1 MARGGGPKPKP
12 TVLHKLHGTYNVTD
26 HRRREREPVAAGT
39 PAELGTPAWFEA
51 EHRSE
56 WAQLLR
62 DAPAGVLA
70 RIDAAVLEHYVELR
84 VRYRLAVL
92 SQRALDRGAALP
104 LLTTTANG
112 VAISQY
118 VHVIDKCV
126 LLMTRLQAEMG
137 FTPSSRSRLV
147 VTAAPEQQAPEWS
160 AFDRLRDGVATD
172 VVDFAKVRS
181 ARRKSA
187 VRKAKQPAVPPADAA
202 DQSA

>member
-1 MARGGGPKPKP
+1 MARGRKSKP
-12 TVLHKLHGTYNVTD
+12 TALHKLQGTYNVTD
-26 HRRREREPVAAGT
+26 HRNREHEPHAADT

-51 EHRSE
+51 EHSKE

-92 SQRALDRGAALP
+92 AQREVDRGAALP

-112 VAISQY
+112 IAISQY

-126 LLMTRLQAEMG
+126 LLMTRLQSEMG
-137 FTPSSRSRLV
+137 FTPASRTRLAV
-147 VTAAPEQQAPEWS
+147 SMAHEQQAPEWAS
-160 AFDRLRDGVATD
+160 VTRLRDTAD
-172 VVDFAKVRS
+172 AAVVDIEVARA
-181 ARRKSA
+181 ARRKQA
-187 VRKAKQPAVPPADAA
+187 RKPRRSTVGPDQPTSPPPAA
-202 DQSA
+202 